1 MKNTGVGGTPN
12 FSASLSPSQRARRH
26 RGNLFSP
33 SVSVNSVLT
42 PADACPDQAGALMP
56 LPSFYFQAGLSL
68 QIPRRILL
76 PTDHC
81 SLITVH
87 SALRLTAL
95 DSSAYSPFRDP
106 TSPSDCPDRVGV

>member
-56 LPSFYFQAGLSL
+56 LPSFHFQAGLSL
-68 QIPRRILL
+68 QIPRPTLL
-76 PTDHC
+76 PPPPFGPLTVDSTLRFATVDC
-81 SLITVH
+81 SAH
-87 SALRLTAL
+87 SPVCGPH
-95 DSSAYSPFRDP
+95 S
-106 TSPSDCPDRVGV
+106 TSD